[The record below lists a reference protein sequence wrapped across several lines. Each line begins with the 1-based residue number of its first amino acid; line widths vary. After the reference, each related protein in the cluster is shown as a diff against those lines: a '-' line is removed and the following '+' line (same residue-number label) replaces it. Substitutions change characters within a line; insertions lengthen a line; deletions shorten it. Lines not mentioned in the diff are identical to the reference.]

1 MKLASLSLH
10 GFKSFPERTDIVF
23 HEGITAIVG
32 PNGCGKSNISDAV
45 RWVLGEQRPTIVR
58 GSRMEE
64 VIFQG
69 TVHRRPINRG
79 SVILRVT
86 NEDGVLPVP
95 FGEVEIGRTV
105 YRDGGS
111 EYSINR
117 STCRLR
123 DVQELCRDTGLG
135 ANAYAIIESRM
146 IDAILSERA
155 GERRG
160 LFEEAAGIGKYKD
173 RSRIAGQRLARAELD
188 LERLEDVIAEV
199 ATKVRSLAR
208 QKGKAQRYHGLR
220 KRRLS
225 VEVAVV
231 SVDLV
236 EFEDRLTKVRELL
249 AREQETRRA
258 TLIELRTAE
267 TEREASR
274 VRSLEAEKSRTEAAG
289 VLDSIQK
296 DLVRWERDLAVARER
311 IVYAERRLGQIGE
324 DQDVVRR
331 RSGELARELAELRRS
346 RARTAAELAD
356 VGAEARQARQ
366 VTARTRERLRRA
378 RATLADMRGKER
390 RLLRRV
396 AGMEGTVGASRTRLD
411 ELRGRLVRLEERAS
425 QTELELTG
433 MRREGG
439 ESDDRMVRLEASAT
453 RARTKVDEGLRDF
466 EDARSAQARARA
478 AEVEAAD
485 RASALAA
492 RRTALETMERDGVGY
507 EPVVRAARE
516 AHPDLVLG
524 TLSQCIAGPAGA
536 LSAAESYLGHLAQAL
551 LVEDGEAAA
560 RLRRWFAEE
569 WSEGGGI
576 VLLPLDEAAEAGP
589 PGSLLGGLRPEGPG
603 APWVRVLLAGVD
615 RVGSPDFAGGDTAAG
630 QDRHSATA
638 ARSAGAR
645 GDSAAER
652 EAVKAGPPASVD
664 ARGVVVVGNPAGTAG
679 LLERRGKLAA
689 LEEAAVAA
697 AREASR
703 ARGAREAAQA
713 RAERAE
719 KVLGERR
726 AALTRAEDD
735 LRAARADRSTHQER
749 HTRLTR
755 DGDDLARRVRD
766 TREAIATATG
776 QERTQRKELER
787 LTARAASLRRR
798 GERAAEVL
806 EVAEGDWERARVDE
820 ARLAIQSNQHEG
832 ELSRADERLGD
843 LGGAEAQAS
852 SQLARLEKEEGQL
865 GRELS
870 EARALLARGSKAV
883 ERLFKRRDR
892 ARERLAE
899 DDATLERAREE
910 VKQADRRVDAA
921 RAAERAASDRHHDLN
936 LEEQELGGKI
946 VLIRERVEAEWA
958 RPFQKLVE
966 MAEPVEG
973 DPDELKEEL
982 AGLVQSIER
991 LGPVNM
997 LAIEEHAEQNER
1009 LTFLTGQRD
1018 DLERARNDLR
1028 AAIREIDQTAT
1039 RLFLETFEA
1048 ARGNFRNIFQRLFE
1062 GGECDLRLG
1071 DPDDPLG
1078 GPVDIHASPMG
1089 KKTRRI
1095 DLLSGGERAL
1105 TALAL
1110 LFGIYLVKPSPFCVL
1125 DEVDAPLDESNI
1137 DRFVQLLREFK
1148 EQSQFV
1154 VITHNPRT
1162 IEAADWIYGLTMEE
1176 PGVSSVVGVRLEAG
1190 ASA

>member
-45 RWVLGEQRPTIVR
+45 RWVLGEQRPTVVR

-86 NEDGVLPVP
+86 NEDGLLPVP

-117 STCRLR
+117 TTCRLR

-249 AREQETRRA
+249 AREQEARQA

-324 DQDVVRR
+324 DQDVARR
-331 RSGELARELAELRRS
+331 RSGELARELAELRKS
-346 RARTAAELAD
+346 RARTAAELAE
-356 VGAEARQARQ
+356 VGAESQQARQ

-378 RATLADMRGKER
+378 RATLAEVRGKER

-396 AGMEGTVGASRTRLD
+396 AGMEGTVGASRTRLE

-466 EDARSAQARARA
+466 EDARTAQARARA
-478 AEVEAAD
+478 AEVKAAD
-485 RASALAA
+485 RASALEA
-492 RRTALETMERDGVGY
+492 RRTALEIMERDGAGY

-551 LVEDGEAAA
+551 LVEGGEAAA

-569 WSEGGGI
+569 WTEGGGI
-576 VLLPLDEAAEAGP
+576 VLLPLDEATEAGP
-589 PGSLLGGLRPEGPG
+589 AGSLLSELRPEGPG
-603 APWVRVLLAGVD
+603 ASWARVLLAGVD
-615 RVGSPDFAGGDTAAG
+615 RDEPGDSTGGDEAPG
-630 QDRHSATA
+630 RDR
-638 ARSAGAR
+638 
-645 GDSAAER
+645 
-652 EAVKAGPPASVD
+652 PPASVD

-697 AREASR
+697 ARKALR

-713 RAERAE
+713 RVERAE
-719 KVLGERR
+719 RVLQERR
-726 AALTRAEDD
+726 AALTRADDD
-735 LRAARADRSTHQER
+735 LRAARADRSTHEER
-749 HTRLTR
+749 RTRLTR
-755 DGDDLARRVRD
+755 DSDDLARRVRD
-766 TREAIATATG
+766 IREAIATATG
-776 QERTQRKELER
+776 QERAQQEELDSM
-787 LTARAASLRRR
+787 TAGAASLRRR

-820 ARLAIQSNQHEG
+820 ARFAIQSNQHEG
-832 ELSRADERLGD
+832 ELARADERLGD
-843 LGGAEAQAS
+843 LGRSETQAS
-852 SQLARLEKEEGQL
+852 AQLARLEKEKEQL

-870 EARALLARGSKAV
+870 EARALLTRGGKAV
-883 ERLFKRRDR
+883 ERLFQRRDR
-892 ARERLAE
+892 ARERLAR
-899 DDATLERAREE
+899 DDAALGQAKEA
-910 VKQADRRVDAA
+910 VKQADRRVEAA
-921 RAAERAASDRHHDLN
+921 RSAERAASDRHHELN
-936 LEEQELGGKI
+936 LEKQELGGKI

-958 RPFQKLVE
+958 RPFEKLVE

-973 DPDELKEEL
+973 DPEELREEL
-982 AGLVQSIER
+982 AGLVQAIER

-1039 RLFLETFEA
+1039 RLFLETFET
-1048 ARGNFRNIFQRLFE
+1048 ARENFRNIYQRLFD

-1071 DPDDPLG
+1071 DPEDPLG
-1078 GPVDIHASPMG
+1078 GPVDIHAAPMG

-1148 EQSQFV
+1148 QQSQFV

>member
-1 MKLASLSLH
+1 MKLASLRLH

-45 RWVLGEQRPTIVR
+45 RWVLGEQRPTVVR

-69 TVHRRPINRG
+69 TVNRRPINRG

-117 STCRLR
+117 TTCRLR

-155 GERRG
+155 EERRG

-173 RSRIAGQRLARAELD
+173 RSRIAGRRLARAELD

-208 QKGKAQRYHGLR
+208 QKGKAQRYDDLR
-220 KRRLS
+220 RRRLS
-225 VEVAVV
+225 IEVAVV
-231 SVDLV
+231 SMDLAG
-236 EFEDRLTKVRELL
+236 FEDRLTRVRELL
-249 AREQETRRA
+249 AREEEARQT

-274 VRSLEAEKSRTEAAG
+274 VRRLEAEKSRADAAV
-289 VLDSIQK
+289 VLDSVQK

-324 DQDVVRR
+324 DRDTART
-331 RSGELARELAELRRS
+331 RSGELATELAELQRS
-346 RARTAAELAD
+346 RARIAAELAE
-356 VGAEARQARQ
+356 VGVESRQARQ
-366 VTARTRERLRRA
+366 VTARTRKRLRRA
-378 RATLADMRGKER
+378 RATLAEVRGRER

-396 AGMEGTVGASRTRLD
+396 ASMEGTVAASRTRLD
-411 ELRGRLVRLEERAS
+411 ELRRRLVRLEERAS

-439 ESDDRMVRLEASAT
+439 ESDDRMVRLEASVA
-453 RARTKVDEGLRDF
+453 RVRDGVSEGLQDFAGART
-466 EDARSAQARARA
+466 AQTRARA
-478 AEVEAAD
+478 AELEAAD
-485 RASALAA
+485 QASALEA
-492 RRTALETMERDGVGY
+492 RRTALETMEREGAGY

-516 AHPDLVLG
+516 THPNLVLG
-524 TLSQCIAGPAGA
+524 TLSQCMAGPAGA
-536 LSAAESYLGHLAQAL
+536 LAAAESYLGHLAQAL

-569 WSEGGGI
+569 WTEGGGI
-576 VLLPLDEAAEAGP
+576 VLLRLDEAGEPDP
-589 PGSLLGGLRPEGPG
+589 PGSLLGALRPEGPG
-603 APWVRVLLAGVD
+603 ASWVRVLLAGVD
-615 RVGSPDFAGGDTAAG
+615 RAEALDSSGD
-630 QDRHSATA
+630 
-638 ARSAGAR
+638 ARAPGRDHAL
-645 GDSAAER
+645 
-652 EAVKAGPPASVD
+652 ASVD
-664 ARGVVVVGNPAGTAG
+664 ARGVLVVGNPAGTAG

-689 LEEAAVAA
+689 LEEAAAAA
-697 AREASR
+697 ARKASR
-703 ARGAREAAQA
+703 AREARAAAQA
-713 RAERAE
+713 RVEQAEE
-719 KVLGERR
+719 VLEERR

-735 LRAARADRSTHQER
+735 LRAARADRSTHDER

-755 DGDDLARRVRD
+755 DSDDLARRVRD
-766 TREAIATATG
+766 TREAIAAATG
-776 QERTQRKELER
+776 RGGAEQEELKEL
-787 LTARAASLRRR
+787 TAEAASLRRR

-806 EVAEGDWERARVDE
+806 EVAEGDWERARVEE
-820 ARLAIQSNQHEG
+820 ARLAIQSNQHKG
-832 ELSRADERLGD
+832 EMARADERLGD
-843 LGGAEAQAS
+843 LGRAEAQAS
-852 SQLARLEKEEGQL
+852 SQLARLKQEEAQL

-870 EARALLARGSKAV
+870 EARALLARGGKAV
-883 ERLFKRRDR
+883 ERLFQRRDR
-892 ARERLAE
+892 AKERLAE
-899 DDATLERAREE
+899 DDLALERAKEE
-910 VKQADRRVDAA
+910 VKQVDRRVEAA

-936 LEEQELGGKI
+936 LEERELGGKI
-946 VLIRERVEAEWA
+946 VLIRERLETEWA
-958 RPFQKLVE
+958 RPFEKLVE
-966 MAEPVEG
+966 MAEPAEG
-973 DPDELKEEL
+973 EPAELKEEL

-997 LAIEEHAEQNER
+997 LAIEEHAEQHER

-1028 AAIREIDQTAT
+1028 AAIREIDRTAT

-1048 ARGNFRNIFQRLFE
+1048 ARENFRKIHQRLFE

-1071 DPDDPLG
+1071 DPDDPLS

-1089 KKTRRI
+1089 KRTRRI

-1125 DEVDAPLDESNI
+1125 DEVDAPLDENNI

-1148 EQSQFV
+1148 QQSQFV

>member
-45 RWVLGEQRPTIVR
+45 RWVLGEQRPTVVR

-86 NEDGVLPVP
+86 NEDGLLPVP

-117 STCRLR
+117 TTCRLR

-199 ATKVRSLAR
+199 ASKVRSLAR

-231 SVDLV
+231 SADLV

-249 AREQETRRA
+249 AREQEAQQA

-289 VLDSIQK
+289 ILGSIQK

-311 IVYAERRLGQIGE
+311 IVYADRRLGQIGE
-324 DQDVVRR
+324 DQEVAGR

-346 RARTAAELAD
+346 RARTAAELAE
-356 VGAEARQARQ
+356 VRAEVRQARQ

-378 RATLADMRGKER
+378 RATLAEVRGKER

-396 AGMEGTVGASRTRLD
+396 AGMEGTVGASRTRVD

-425 QTELELTG
+425 QTELALTG

-439 ESDDRMVRLEASAT
+439 ESDDRMGRLEASAAW
-453 RARTKVDEGLRDF
+453 ARTKVDEGLRDF
-466 EDARSAQARARA
+466 EEARSAQARARA

-485 RASALAA
+485 QASGLAA
-492 RRTALETMERDGVGY
+492 RRSALETMERDGVGY

-536 LSAAESYLGHLAQAL
+536 LSAAESCLGHLAQAL

-603 APWVRVLLAGVD
+603 ASWVRVLLAGVERIEPLD
-615 RVGSPDFAGGDTAAG
+615 
-630 QDRHSATA
+630 
-638 ARSAGAR
+638 SAGA
-645 GDSAAER
+645 
-652 EAVKAGPPASVD
+652 AGTPGRDRPPASVD

-697 AREASR
+697 TREASR

-713 RAERAE
+713 RVERAE

-726 AALTRAEDD
+726 AALSRAADD
-735 LRAARADRSTHQER
+735 LRAARADRSTQEER
-749 HTRLTR
+749 RTRLTR
-755 DGDDLARRVRD
+755 DSDDLARRVRD
-766 TREAIATATG
+766 TREAVAAATG
-776 QERTQRKELER
+776 RERTQREELEG
-787 LTARAASLRRR
+787 LTAEAAALRRR

-820 ARLAIQSNQHEG
+820 ARLAIQSNQQEG
-832 ELSRADERLGD
+832 ELARADERLGD
-843 LGGAEAQAS
+843 LGRAEAQAS

-865 GRELS
+865 GREVA
-870 EARALLARGSKAV
+870 EARALLARGGKAV

-892 ARERLAE
+892 ARGRLAE

-910 VKQADRRVDAA
+910 VKHADRKVDAA

-946 VLIRERVEAEWA
+946 VLIRERVETEWA
-958 RPFQKLVE
+958 RPFERLVE

-973 DPDELKEEL
+973 DADELKEEL

-1009 LTFLTGQRD
+1009 LNFLTGQRD
-1018 DLERARNDLR
+1018 DLERARHDLH

-1125 DEVDAPLDESNI
+1125 DEVDAPLDENNI

-1148 EQSQFV
+1148 QQSQFV

>member
-45 RWVLGEQRPTIVR
+45 RWVLGEQRPTVVR

-69 TVHRRPINRG
+69 TVNRRPVNRG
-79 SVILRVT
+79 SVVLRVT

-117 STCRLR
+117 TTCRLR

-155 GERRG
+155 EERRG

-173 RSRIAGQRLARAELD
+173 RSRIAGRRLARAELD

-208 QKGKAQRYHGLR
+208 QKGKAQRYEDLR

-225 VEVAVV
+225 VEVAVA
-231 SVDLV
+231 SVDLL
-236 EFEDRLTKVRELL
+236 EFEDRLTRVRELL
-249 AREQETRRA
+249 AREGEAQQT

-274 VRSLEAEKSRTEAAG
+274 VRSLEAEKSRADAAV

-324 DQDVVRR
+324 DQAAARTR
-331 RSGELARELAELRRS
+331 AGELASELAELQRS
-346 RARTAAELAD
+346 RARIAAELAE
-356 VGAEARQARQ
+356 VGVESRQARQ
-366 VTARTRERLRRA
+366 ATAGTRERLRRA
-378 RATLADMRGKER
+378 RAALAEARGAER
-390 RLLRRV
+390 KLLRRV
-396 AGMEGTVGASRTRLD
+396 AGMEGTVAASRTRLD
-411 ELRGRLVRLEERAS
+411 ELRRRLVRLEERAS

-439 ESDDRMVRLEASAT
+439 ESDDRMVRLEASVA
-453 RARTKVDEGLRDF
+453 RAREAVNEGLQDF
-466 EDARSAQARARA
+466 EEARTAQTRARA

-485 RASALAA
+485 QASALEA
-492 RRTALETMERDGVGY
+492 RRTALAAMERDGAGY
-507 EPVVRAARE
+507 EPVVRAARR

-524 TLSQCIAGPAGA
+524 TLSQCMAGPARA
-536 LSAAESYLGHLAQAL
+536 LAAAESYLGHLAQAL
-551 LVEDGEAAA
+551 LVDDGEAAS
-560 RLRRWFAEE
+560 RLRRWFAGE
-569 WSEGGGI
+569 WTEGGGI
-576 VLLPLDEAAEAGP
+576 VLLRLDEAGEPGP
-589 PGSLLGGLRPEGPG
+589 PGSLLGELRPEGPG
-603 APWVRVLLAGVD
+603 ASWVRVLLAGVD
-615 RVGSPDFAGGDTAAG
+615 RAEAVDAAGG
-630 QDRHSATA
+630 
-638 ARSAGAR
+638 AGA
-645 GDSAAER
+645 
-652 EAVKAGPPASVD
+652 PASVD
-664 ARGVVVVGNPAGTAG
+664 ARGVLVVGNPAGTAG

-689 LEEAAVAA
+689 LEEAAVPA

-703 ARGAREAAQA
+703 AREAREAAQA
-713 RAERAE
+713 RVARAE
-719 KVLGERR
+719 KVLEERR

-735 LRAARADRSTHQER
+735 LRAVRADRSTHDER

-755 DGDDLARRVRD
+755 DSDDLAQRVRD
-766 TREAIATATG
+766 TREAIAAATAR
-776 QERTQRKELER
+776 ERAQQDELQR
-787 LTARAASLRRR
+787 LTAEAAALRRG

-806 EVAEGDWERARVDE
+806 EVAEGGWERARVEE
-820 ARLAIQSNQHEG
+820 ARLAIQSNQHKG
-832 ELSRADERLGD
+832 ELARADDRLDD
-843 LGGAEAQAS
+843 LGRAETQAS
-852 SQLARLEKEEGQL
+852 SQLARLEKEEAQL

-870 EARALLARGSKAV
+870 EARALLARGGKAV
-883 ERLFKRRDR
+883 ERLFQRRDR
-892 ARERLAE
+892 AKERLGE
-899 DDATLERAREE
+899 DDAALERAKEE
-910 VKQADRRVDAA
+910 VKRVDGRVEVA
-921 RAAERAASDRHHDLN
+921 RAAERAASDRHHDLS
-936 LEEQELGGKI
+936 LEERELGGKI

-958 RPFQKLVE
+958 RPFEKLVE
-966 MAEPVEG
+966 MSEPVEG
-973 DPDELKEEL
+973 DPAELKQEL
-982 AGLVQSIER
+982 AGLVQRIER

-997 LAIEEHAEQNER
+997 LAIEEHAEQHER

-1048 ARGNFRNIFQRLFE
+1048 ARRNFRRIHQRLFE

-1071 DPDDPLG
+1071 DPDDPLS

-1089 KKTRRI
+1089 KRTRRI

-1125 DEVDAPLDESNI
+1125 DEVDAPLDENNI

-1148 EQSQFV
+1148 QQSQFV

>member
-45 RWVLGEQRPTIVR
+45 RWVLGEQRPTVVR

-69 TVHRRPINRG
+69 TVNRRPINRG

-86 NEDGVLPVP
+86 NEDGLLPVP
-95 FGEVEIGRTV
+95 YGEVEIGRTV
-105 YRDGGS
+105 FRDGGS

-117 STCRLR
+117 ATCRLR

-155 GERRG
+155 EERRG

-231 SVDLV
+231 SAELV
-236 EFEDRLTKVRELL
+236 EFENRLAKVRELL
-249 AREQETRRA
+249 ARELEAQQT

-267 TEREASR
+267 IEREASR

-289 VLDSIQK
+289 VLDSIQQ

-324 DQDVVRR
+324 DQEVARR
-331 RSGELARELAELRRS
+331 RSGELARELTELKGS
-346 RARTAAELAD
+346 RARIAAERAE
-356 VGAEARQARQ
+356 VSAQAREAREA
-366 VTARTRERLRRA
+366 TAGTRKRLRNA
-378 RATLADMRGKER
+378 RATLADVRGKER
-390 RLLRRV
+390 KLLRQV
-396 AGMEGTVGASRTRLD
+396 AAKEGTVAASRTRLD
-411 ELRGRLVRLEERAS
+411 ELRGRLARIEERAS

-433 MRREGG
+433 MREEGG
-439 ESDDRMVRLEASAT
+439 ASDDRMTRLEASVT
-453 RARTKVDEGLRDF
+453 RAREEMDEGLGDF
-466 EDARSAQARARA
+466 ETARSAQARARSV
-478 AEVEAAD
+478 EVETAD
-485 RASALAA
+485 EASALAA
-492 RRTALETMERDGVGY
+492 RRTALETMERDGAGY
-507 EPVVRAARE
+507 EPVVRAARK
-516 AHPDLVLG
+516 AYPDLVLG

-536 LSAAESYLGHLAQAL
+536 LAAAESYLGHLAQAL
-551 LVEDGEAAA
+551 LVEDGAAAA

-569 WSEGGGI
+569 WTEGGGI
-576 VLLPLDEAAEAGP
+576 VLLPLDDAAEAGP
-589 PGSLLGGLRPEGPG
+589 PGSLLGELRPEGPG

-615 RVGSPDFAGGDTAAG
+615 RAKAPDATAGEAAPG
-630 QDRHSATA
+630 QDR
-638 ARSAGAR
+638 
-645 GDSAAER
+645 
-652 EAVKAGPPASVD
+652 PPTSVD

-703 ARGAREAAQA
+703 ARRAREAAQA

-719 KVLGERR
+719 KVLEERR
-726 AALTRAEDD
+726 ATLARAEDE
-735 LRAARADRSTHQER
+735 LRAARAERNTHKER
-749 HTRLTR
+749 HTRLARDNDELAQRVRNTR
-755 DGDDLARRVRD
+755 DAV
-766 TREAIATATG
+766 TAATG
-776 QERTQRKELER
+776 RERAEREELES
-787 LTARAASLRRR
+787 LTAQAAALRRR

-806 EVAEGDWERARVDE
+806 EVAEGDWERARVEE
-820 ARLAIQSNQHEG
+820 ARLAIQSNQHES
-832 ELSRADERLGD
+832 ELARADERLGD
-843 LGGAEAQAS
+843 LGRAETQAS
-852 SQLARLEKEEGQL
+852 SRLARLEKEEAQL
-865 GRELS
+865 GRELA
-870 EARALLARGSKAV
+870 EARALLARGGKAV
-883 ERLFKRRDR
+883 ERLFRRRDR

-899 DDATLERAREE
+899 DDTALEQAKEA
-910 VKQADRRVDAA
+910 VKQAGRRVETA
-921 RAAERAASDRHHDLN
+921 RAAERTASDRHHGLN

-958 RPFQKLVE
+958 RPFEKLVE

-982 AGLVQSIER
+982 AGLVQGIER

-1039 RLFLETFEA
+1039 RLFLDTFEA
-1048 ARGNFRNIFQRLFE
+1048 ARENFRHIYQRLFE

-1071 DPDDPLG
+1071 DPEDPLT

-1148 EQSQFV
+1148 QQSQFV

-1176 PGVSSVVGVRLEAG
+1176 PGVSSVIGVRLEG
-1190 ASA
+1190 AASP

>member
-1 MKLASLSLH
+1 MKLASLRLH

-45 RWVLGEQRPTIVR
+45 RWVLGEQRPTVVR

-69 TVHRRPINRG
+69 TVNRRPINRG
-79 SVILRVT
+79 SVVLRVT

-117 STCRLR
+117 ATCRLR

-155 GERRG
+155 EERRG

-173 RSRIAGQRLARAELD
+173 RSRIAGRRLARAELD

-208 QKGKAQRYHGLR
+208 QKGKAQRYDDLR

-231 SVDLV
+231 SMDLV
-236 EFEDRLTKVRELL
+236 EVEDRLTRVRELL
-249 AREQETRRA
+249 AREEEARQT

-274 VRSLEAEKSRTEAAG
+274 VRRLEAEKSRADAAV

-311 IVYAERRLGQIGE
+311 IVYADRRLGQIGE
-324 DQDVVRR
+324 DRDTVRTR
-331 RSGELARELAELRRS
+331 AGELASELAELQRS
-346 RARTAAELAD
+346 RARIAAELAE
-356 VGAEARQARQ
+356 VGVESRQARQ
-366 VTARTRERLRRA
+366 VAARTRERLRRA
-378 RATLADMRGKER
+378 RATLAEVRGKER
-390 RLLRRV
+390 SLLRRV
-396 AGMEGTVGASRTRLD
+396 ASMEGTVAASRTRLA
-411 ELRGRLVRLEERAS
+411 ELRRRLVRLEERAS

-439 ESDDRMVRLEASAT
+439 ESDDRVVRLEASA
-453 RARTKVDEGLRDF
+453 ARVREGVNEGLRDF
-466 EDARSAQARARA
+466 AEARAAQARARA
-478 AEVEAAD
+478 GEVEAVD
-485 RASALAA
+485 EASALEA
-492 RRTALETMERDGVGY
+492 RRTALETMEREGAGY

-516 AHPDLVLG
+516 AHPNLVLG
-524 TLSQCIAGPAGA
+524 TLSQCMAGPAGA
-536 LSAAESYLGHLAQAL
+536 LAAAESYLGHLAQAL
-551 LVEDGEAAA
+551 LVEDGAAAA

-569 WSEGGGI
+569 WTEGGGI
-576 VLLPLDEAAEAGP
+576 VLLRLDEVGEPGQ
-589 PGSLLGGLRPEGPG
+589 PGSLLGELRPEGPG

-615 RVGSPDFAGGDTAAG
+615 SAEALDSPGVT
-630 QDRHSATA
+630 
-638 ARSAGAR
+638 GAP
-645 GDSAAER
+645 GHDH
-652 EAVKAGPPASVD
+652 AVASVD
-664 ARGVVVVGNPAGTAG
+664 ARGVLVVGNPAGTAG

-689 LEEAAVAA
+689 LEEAAAAA

-703 ARGAREAAQA
+703 ARETRAAAQA
-713 RAERAE
+713 RVERAE
-719 KVLGERR
+719 KVLEERR

-735 LRAARADRSTHQER
+735 LRAARADRSTHGER

-755 DGDDLARRVRD
+755 DSDDLARRVRN
-766 TREAIATATG
+766 TREAIAAATG
-776 QERTQRKELER
+776 RQGAEQEELQE
-787 LTARAASLRRR
+787 LTAEAASLRRR

-806 EVAEGDWERARVDE
+806 EVAEGDWERARVEE
-820 ARLAIQSNQHEG
+820 ARLAIQSNQHKG
-832 ELSRADERLGD
+832 ELARADERLGD
-843 LGGAEAQAS
+843 LGRAEAQAS
-852 SQLARLEKEEGQL
+852 AQLARLEKEEAQL

-870 EARALLARGSKAV
+870 EARALLARGGKAV
-883 ERLFKRRDR
+883 ERLFRRRDR
-892 ARERLAE
+892 AKERLTE
-899 DDATLERAREE
+899 DDVALERAKEE
-910 VKQADRRVDAA
+910 VKQVDRRVEAA

-936 LEEQELGGKI
+936 LEERELGGRI
-946 VLIRERVEAEWA
+946 VLIRERVETEWA
-958 RPFQKLVE
+958 RPFEKLVE
-966 MAEPVEG
+966 MAEPAEG
-973 DPDELKEEL
+973 DPAELKEEL

-1009 LTFLTGQRD
+1009 LTFLAGQRD

-1039 RLFLETFEA
+1039 RIFLETFEA
-1048 ARGNFRNIFQRLFE
+1048 ARENFRKIHQRLFE

-1071 DPDDPLG
+1071 DPEDPLS

-1089 KKTRRI
+1089 KRTRRI

-1148 EQSQFV
+1148 QQSQFV

-1176 PGVSSVVGVRLEAG
+1176 PGVSSMVGVRLEAG

>member
-45 RWVLGEQRPTIVR
+45 RWVLGEQRPTVVR
-58 GSRMEE
+58 GSRMDE

-86 NEDGVLPVP
+86 NEDGLLPVP

-117 STCRLR
+117 TTCRLR

-155 GERRG
+155 EERRG

-208 QKGKAQRYHGLR
+208 QKGKAQRYDHLR

-236 EFEDRLTKVRELL
+236 EFEDRLARVRELV
-249 AREQETRRA
+249 AREQEAQQA
-258 TLIELRTAE
+258 TLIALRTAE

-324 DQDVVRR
+324 DQDVART
-331 RSGELARELAELRRS
+331 RSGELARELAELQRS
-346 RARTAAELAD
+346 RARIAAELA
-356 VGAEARQARQ
+356 EAGGESRQARQ

-378 RATLADMRGKER
+378 RATLAEVRGKER

-396 AGMEGTVGASRTRLD
+396 ASMEGTVAAGRTRLD
-411 ELRGRLVRLEERAS
+411 ELRGRLDRLGERAS

-439 ESDDRMVRLEASAT
+439 ESDDRMVRLEAAVA
-453 RARTKVDEGLRDF
+453 RARGEVDEGLQDF
-466 EDARSAQARARA
+466 EEARTAQKQARA

-485 RASALAA
+485 RASVLAA
-492 RRTALETMERDGVGY
+492 RRTALATMERDGTGY

-524 TLSQCIAGPAGA
+524 TLSQCIAGPSRA
-536 LSAAESYLGHLAQAL
+536 LAFAESYLGHLAQAL
-551 LVEDGEAAA
+551 LVQDGEAAA
-560 RLRRWFAEE
+560 RLRRWFAAE
-569 WSEGGGI
+569 WTEGGGI
-576 VLLPLDEAAEAGP
+576 VLLPLDEAADPGP
-589 PGSLLGGLRPEGPG
+589 AGSLLGELRPEGPG
-603 APWVRVLLAGVD
+603 ASWVRVLLAGVD
-615 RVGSPDFAGGDTAAG
+615 RAEALDFAAG
-630 QDRHSATA
+630 RGETPGPDRA
-638 ARSAGAR
+638 
-645 GDSAAER
+645 
-652 EAVKAGPPASVD
+652 PASVD
-664 ARGVVVVGNPAGTAG
+664 ARGVLVVGNPAGTAG

-689 LEEAAVAA
+689 LEEAAGAA
-697 AREASR
+697 ARKASR
-703 ARGAREAAQA
+703 AREAREAAQA
-713 RAERAE
+713 RVERAERA
-719 KVLGERR
+719 LAERR
-726 AALTRAEDD
+726 TALTRAEGD
-735 LRAARADRSTHQER
+735 LRAARADRSTHEER

-755 DGDDLARRVRD
+755 DSDDLAQRVRD
-766 TREAIATATG
+766 TREAVAAATG
-776 QERTQRKELER
+776 RERVEQEELNE
-787 LTARAASLRRR
+787 LTAQAASLRRR

-820 ARLAIQSNQHEG
+820 ARLAIQSNQHAG
-832 ELSRADERLGD
+832 ELARADERQGD
-843 LGGAEAQAS
+843 LGRAETQAS
-852 SQLARLEKEEGQL
+852 SQLARLEKEEAQL

-870 EARALLARGSKAV
+870 EARALLARGGKAV
-883 ERLFKRRDR
+883 ERLFRRRDR

-899 DDATLERAREE
+899 DDAALEQAREE
-910 VKQADRRVDAA
+910 VKQVDRRVETA

-958 RPFQKLVE
+958 RPFEKLVE

-1018 DLERARNDLR
+1018 DLAQARNDLR

-1048 ARGNFRNIFQRLFE
+1048 ARENFRKIHQRLFE

-1071 DPDDPLG
+1071 DPDDPLS

-1125 DEVDAPLDESNI
+1125 DEVDAPLDENNI

-1148 EQSQFV
+1148 QQSQFV

>member
-45 RWVLGEQRPTIVR
+45 RWVLGEQRPTVVR

-69 TVHRRPINRG
+69 TVNRRPINRG

-86 NEDGVLPVP
+86 NEDGLLPVP

-117 STCRLR
+117 TTCRLR

-155 GERRG
+155 EERRG

-173 RSRIAGQRLARAELD
+173 RIRIAGRRLARAELD

-208 QKGKAQRYHGLR
+208 QKGKAQRYDDLR

-231 SVDLV
+231 SVDLADL
-236 EFEDRLTKVRELL
+236 EDRLTKVRELL
-249 AREQETRRA
+249 ALERETQQA
-258 TLIELRTAE
+258 TLIELRTAK

-274 VRSLEAEKSRTEAAG
+274 VRSLEAERSRADAAL
-289 VLDSIQK
+289 VLDSVQK
-296 DLVRWERDLAVARER
+296 DLVRWERDLAVSRER

-324 DQDVVRR
+324 DQDTARGR
-331 RSGELARELAELRRS
+331 TGELVSELTELRRS
-346 RARTAAELAD
+346 RALIAAELAE
-356 VGAEARQARQ
+356 VGVESRRARQ
-366 VTARTRERLRRA
+366 VTTSTRERLRRA
-378 RATLADMRGKER
+378 RATLAEVRGKER

-396 AGMEGTVGASRTRLD
+396 ASMEGSVAASRTRLD
-411 ELRGRLVRLEERAS
+411 ELRRRLARLEERAS

-433 MRREGG
+433 MRRQGG
-439 ESDDRMVRLEASAT
+439 KSDDRMVRLESAAA
-453 RARTKVDEGLRDF
+453 RARERVDEGLRDF
-466 EDARSAQARARA
+466 EEARTVQTRARA
-478 AEVEAAD
+478 AEVEAANQ
-485 RASALAA
+485 ASALEA
-492 RRTALETMERDGVGY
+492 RRAAIETMERDGAGY

-516 AHPDLVLG
+516 AHPHLVLG
-524 TLSQCIAGPAGA
+524 TLSQCMAGPAGA
-536 LSAAESYLGHLAQAL
+536 LVAAESYLGHLAQAL

-569 WSEGGGI
+569 WTEGGGI
-576 VLLPLDEAAEAGP
+576 VLLRLDEAADPGP
-589 PGSLLGGLRPEGPG
+589 PGSLLGELRPEGPG
-603 APWVRVLLAGVD
+603 ASWVRVLLAGVD
-615 RVGSPDFAGGDTAAG
+615 RAEALDSTGGAGAPG
-630 QDRHSATA
+630 QDWHSATRA
-638 ARSAGAR
+638 
-645 GDSAAER
+645 R

-689 LEEAAVAA
+689 LEEAVIPA

-703 ARGAREAAQA
+703 AREAREAAEA
-713 RAERAE
+713 RVERTE
-719 KVLGERR
+719 KVLDERR

-735 LRAARADRSTHQER
+735 LRAARADRSTRDER

-755 DGDDLARRVRD
+755 DSDDLAQRVRE
-766 TREAIATATG
+766 TREAVAAATG
-776 QERTQRKELER
+776 RERADQEELKG
-787 LTARAASLRRR
+787 LTAEAASLRRR

-806 EVAEGDWERARVDE
+806 EVAEGDWERARVEE
-820 ARLAIQSNQHEG
+820 ARLAIQSNQLQG
-832 ELSRADERLGD
+832 ALARADERLGD
-843 LGGAEAQAS
+843 LGRAETQAS
-852 SQLARLEKEEGQL
+852 SQLARLEKEEAQL

-870 EARALLARGSKAV
+870 ESRALLARGGKTV
-883 ERLFKRRDR
+883 EQLFRRRDR

-899 DDATLERAREE
+899 DDAALERARQE
-910 VKQADRRVDAA
+910 VKKVDRRVEAA
-921 RAAERAASDRHHDLN
+921 RATERASSDRHHDLN
-936 LEEQELGGKI
+936 LEERELGGKI
-946 VLIRERVEAEWA
+946 VLIRERVETEWT
-958 RPFQKLVE
+958 RPFEKLVE

-973 DPDELKEEL
+973 DPAELKEEL
-982 AGLVQSIER
+982 AGLVQLIER

-1039 RLFLETFEA
+1039 SLFLETFEA
-1048 ARGNFRNIFQRLFE
+1048 ARENFRKIHQRLFG

-1071 DPDDPLG
+1071 DPEDPLG
-1078 GPVDIHASPMG
+1078 GPVDIRASPMG

-1110 LFGIYLVKPSPFCVL
+1110 LFGIYLVRPSPFCVL

-1148 EQSQFV
+1148 RQSQFV

>member
-1 MKLASLSLH
+1 MKLASLRLH

-45 RWVLGEQRPTIVR
+45 RWVLGEQRPTVVR

-69 TVHRRPINRG
+69 TVNRRPVNRG
-79 SVILRVT
+79 SVVLRVT
-86 NEDGVLPVP
+86 NEDGLLPVP

-117 STCRLR
+117 TTCRLR

-155 GERRG
+155 EERRG

-173 RSRIAGQRLARAELD
+173 RSRIAGRRLARAELD

-208 QKGKAQRYHGLR
+208 QKGKAQRYEDLR

-231 SVDLV
+231 SVDLL
-236 EFEDRLTKVRELL
+236 EFEDRLTRVRELL
-249 AREQETRRA
+249 AREDEAQQT

-274 VRSLEAEKSRTEAAG
+274 VRSLEAEKSRADAAV

-324 DQDVVRR
+324 DQAAARTR
-331 RSGELARELAELRRS
+331 AGELASELAELQRS
-346 RARTAAELAD
+346 RARIAAELAE
-356 VGAEARQARQ
+356 VGVESRQARQ
-366 VTARTRERLRRA
+366 ATAGTRERLRRA
-378 RATLADMRGKER
+378 RAALAEARGAER

-396 AGMEGTVGASRTRLD
+396 AGMEGTVAASRTRLD
-411 ELRGRLVRLEERAS
+411 ELRRRLVRLEERAS

-439 ESDDRMVRLEASAT
+439 ESDDRMVRLEASVA
-453 RARTKVDEGLRDF
+453 RAREGVNEGLQDF
-466 EDARSAQARARA
+466 EEARTAQTRARA

-485 RASALAA
+485 QASALEA
-492 RRTALETMERDGVGY
+492 RRTALAAMERDGAGY
-507 EPVVRAARE
+507 EPVVRAARK

-524 TLSQCIAGPAGA
+524 TLSQCMAGPARA
-536 LSAAESYLGHLAQAL
+536 LAAAESYLGHLAQAL
-551 LVEDGEAAA
+551 LVEDGEAAS
-560 RLRRWFAEE
+560 RLRRWFAGE
-569 WSEGGGI
+569 WTEGGGI
-576 VLLPLDEAAEAGP
+576 VLLRLDGAGEPGP
-589 PGSLLGGLRPEGPG
+589 PGSLLGELRPEGPG
-603 APWVRVLLAGVD
+603 ASWVRVLLAGVD
-615 RVGSPDFAGGDTAAG
+615 RAEAVDSAGGAGTAG
-630 QDRHSATA
+630 QDSHSATRA
-638 ARSAGAR
+638 
-645 GDSAAER
+645 R
-652 EAVKAGPPASVD
+652 EAVKAAPPASVD
-664 ARGVVVVGNPAGTAG
+664 ARGVLVVGNPAGTAG

-689 LEEAAVAA
+689 LEEAAVPA

-703 ARGAREAAQA
+703 AREAREAAQVRVA
-713 RAERAE
+713 RAE
-719 KVLGERR
+719 KVLEERR

-735 LRAARADRSTHQER
+735 LRAVRADRSTHDER

-755 DGDDLARRVRD
+755 DSDDLAQRVRD
-766 TREAIATATG
+766 TREAIAAATARERAQ
-776 QERTQRKELER
+776 QEELNE
-787 LTARAASLRRR
+787 LTAEAAALRRG

-806 EVAEGDWERARVDE
+806 EVAEGGWERARVEE
-820 ARLAIQSNQHEG
+820 ARLAIQSNQHKG
-832 ELSRADERLGD
+832 ELARADDRLDD
-843 LGGAEAQAS
+843 LGRAETQAS
-852 SQLARLEKEEGQL
+852 SQLARLEKEEAQL

-870 EARALLARGSKAV
+870 EARALLARGGKAV
-883 ERLFKRRDR
+883 ERLFQRRDR
-892 ARERLAE
+892 AKERLGE
-899 DDATLERAREE
+899 DDAALERAKEE
-910 VKQADRRVDAA
+910 VKRVDRRVEVA
-921 RAAERAASDRHHDLN
+921 RAAERAASDRHHDLS
-936 LEEQELGGKI
+936 LEERELGGKI
-946 VLIRERVEAEWA
+946 VLIRERVETEWA
-958 RPFQKLVE
+958 RPFEKLVE
-966 MAEPVEG
+966 MSEPVEG
-973 DPDELKEEL
+973 DPAELKEEL
-982 AGLVQSIER
+982 AGLVQRIER

-997 LAIEEHAEQNER
+997 LAIEEHAEQHER
-1009 LTFLTGQRD
+1009 LTFLTEQRD

-1048 ARGNFRNIFQRLFE
+1048 ARENFRKIHQRLFE

-1071 DPDDPLG
+1071 DPDDPLS

-1089 KKTRRI
+1089 KRTRRI

-1125 DEVDAPLDESNI
+1125 DEVDAPLDENNI

-1148 EQSQFV
+1148 QQSQFV

>member
-45 RWVLGEQRPTIVR
+45 RWVLGEQRPTVVR

-69 TVHRRPINRG
+69 TVHRRPVGRG
-79 SVILRVT
+79 SVTLRVT
-86 NEDGVLPVP
+86 NEDGLLPVP
-95 FGEVEIGRTV
+95 YGEVEIGRTV
-105 YRDGGS
+105 FRDGGS

-117 STCRLR
+117 TTCRLR

-208 QKGKAQRYHGLR
+208 QKGKAQRYHKLR

-231 SVDLV
+231 SKELV
-236 EFEDRLTKVRELL
+236 EFEKRLSRVRESL
-249 AREQETRRA
+249 ARELEAQQA

-267 TEREASR
+267 TDREAAR
-274 VRSLEAEKSRTEAAG
+274 VGRLEAEKSRTQAAG

-324 DQDVVRR
+324 DQDLARR
-331 RSGELARELAELRRS
+331 RSGELARELAEVEQS
-346 RARTAAELAD
+346 RARIAAELAE
-356 VGAEARQARQ
+356 VGAEARAAREA
-366 VTARTRERLRRA
+366 TARTRKRLRSA
-378 RATLADMRGKER
+378 RATLAEVRAKER
-390 RLLRRV
+390 KMLRRV
-396 AGMEGTVGASRTRLD
+396 ASMEGTVAASRSRLG
-411 ELRGRLVRLEERAS
+411 ELRGRLARLEERAS
-425 QTELELTG
+425 QTELQLTG

-439 ESDDRMVRLEASAT
+439 ASDDRMTRLEAGVVE
-453 RARTKVDEGLRDF
+453 ARRKVDEELRNF
-466 EDARSAQARARA
+466 ETARSAQGQARAR
-478 AEVEAAD
+478 EVEAAD
-485 RASALAA
+485 RASALEA
-492 RRTALETMERDGVGY
+492 RRTALETMERDGAGY
-507 EPVVRAARE
+507 EPVVRAARQ
-516 AHPDLVLG
+516 AFPDLVLG
-524 TLSQCIAGPAGA
+524 TLSQCISGPAGA
-536 LSAAESYLGHLAQAL
+536 LAAAESYLGHLAQAL
-551 LVEDGEAAA
+551 LVEAAEDA
-560 RLRRWFAEE
+560 ASLRRWFAEE
-569 WSEGGGI
+569 WTEGGGI
-576 VLLPLDEAAEAGP
+576 VLLPMDEAVDAGA
-589 PGSLLGGLRPEGPG
+589 PGSLLEELGPEGPG
-603 APWVRVLLAGVD
+603 AAWVRVLLAGVD
-615 RVGSPDFAGGDTAAG
+615 RAESPGSAAG
-630 QDRHSATA
+630 E
-638 ARSAGAR
+638 GASGHGR
-645 GDSAAER
+645 
-652 EAVKAGPPASVD
+652 PPASVD

-689 LEEAAVAA
+689 LEEAAVSA

-703 ARGAREAAQA
+703 ARRAREAAQA
-713 RAERAE
+713 RTERAE
-719 KVLGERR
+719 KVLQERR
-726 AALTRAEDD
+726 TALARARDD
-735 LRAARADRSTHQER
+735 LRAARAERSTHQER
-749 HTRLTR
+749 HTRLER
-755 DGDDLARRVRD
+755 DSGELERRVGK
-766 TREAIATATG
+766 TREAVAAAVAR
-776 QERTQRKELER
+776 ERAAREELER
-787 LTARAASLRRR
+787 LTTEAADLRGR

-806 EVAEGDWERARVDE
+806 EVAEGDWERTRVED
-820 ARLAIQSNQHEG
+820 ARLAIQANQHQG
-832 ELSRADERLGD
+832 ELARADERLGD
-843 LGGAEAQAS
+843 LRRSERQAS
-852 SQLARLEKEEGQL
+852 AQLERLRKEEEQL
-865 GRELS
+865 GRERAD
-870 EARALLARGSKAV
+870 ARGLLARGGTAV
-883 ERLFKRRDR
+883 DRLFRRRDR
-892 ARERLAE
+892 AKERLAE
-899 DDATLERAREE
+899 DDEALESARKA
-910 VKQADRRVDAA
+910 VKRADRSVDAA

-936 LEEQELGGKI
+936 LEERELGGKI
-946 VLIRERVEAEWA
+946 VLMRERVEAEWA
-958 RPFQKLVE
+958 RPFEKLVE

-973 DPDELKEEL
+973 EPDELKEEL
-982 AGLVQSIER
+982 GGLVTAIER

-1048 ARGNFRNIFQRLFE
+1048 ARENFRGIYQRLFE

-1148 EQSQFV
+1148 QQSQFV

-1176 PGVSSVVGVRLEAG
+1176 PGVSSVVGVRLEA
-1190 ASA
+1190 ATSS

>member
-1 MKLASLSLH
+1 MKLSSLSLH

-45 RWVLGEQRPTIVR
+45 RWVLGEQRPTVVR

-79 SVILRVT
+79 SVVLRVT

-117 STCRLR
+117 TTCRLR

-155 GERRG
+155 EERRG

-173 RSRIAGQRLARAELD
+173 RSRIAGRRLARAEVD

-208 QKGKAQRYHGLR
+208 QKGKAQRYHELR

-231 SVDLV
+231 SVELV
-236 EFEDRLTKVRELL
+236 EFEDRLTNVRESL
-249 AREQETRRA
+249 AREREAQRA
-258 TLIELRTAE
+258 TLVELRTAE

-289 VLDSIQK
+289 VLDSIQN

-311 IVYAERRLGQIGE
+311 IVYAERRIGQIGE
-324 DQDVVRR
+324 DQDVTRG
-331 RSGELARELAELRRS
+331 RSGELARELAELERS
-346 RARTAAELAD
+346 RARIAAEMAE
-356 VGAEARQARQ
+356 VGLDARRARQ
-366 VTARTRERLRRA
+366 VSARTRERLGRA
-378 RATLADMRGKER
+378 RATLAEARGRER
-390 RLLRRV
+390 TLLRRV
-396 AGMEGTVGASRTRLD
+396 ASMEGTVAASRTRRD
-411 ELRGRLVRLEERAS
+411 DLRGRLARLEERAS

-433 MRREGG
+433 IRREGG
-439 ESDDRMVRLEASAT
+439 ESDDRMARLEASAT
-453 RARTKVDEGLRDF
+453 RARDEVDEGLRDF
-466 EDARSAQARARA
+466 EEARAGQTRARA

-485 RASALAA
+485 HASSLAA
-492 RRTALETMERDGVGY
+492 RRAALEAMERDGAGY

-516 AHPDLVLG
+516 AYPDLVVG
-524 TLSQCIAGPAGA
+524 TLSQCIAGPVGA
-536 LSAAESYLGHLAQAL
+536 LAAAESYLGHLAQAL

-569 WSEGGGI
+569 WAEGGGI
-576 VLLPLDEAAEAGP
+576 VLLPLDEVVEP
-589 PGSLLGGLRPEGPG
+589 DSPGSLLGELEPEGPG
-603 APWVRVLLAGVD
+603 ARWVRVLLAGVD
-615 RVGSPDFAGGDTAAG
+615 RARAGVSADGGGAPAR
-630 QDRHSATA
+630 DR
-638 ARSAGAR
+638 
-645 GDSAAER
+645 
-652 EAVKAGPPASVD
+652 PPASVD
-664 ARGVVVVGNPAGTAG
+664 ARGVLVVGNPAGTAG

-697 AREASR
+697 SRKASR
-703 ARGAREAAQA
+703 ARRAREAAQA
-713 RAERAE
+713 RVERAE
-719 KVLGERR
+719 RVLEERR

-735 LRAARADRSTHQER
+735 LRAARADKTTREER
-749 HTRLTR
+749 HTRLAR
-755 DGDDLARRVRD
+755 DSDDLAQRARA
-766 TREAIATATG
+766 TQEAVAAATA
-776 QERTQRKELER
+776 QELAQQRELQG
-787 LTARAASLRRR
+787 LTAEAASLRRR

-820 ARLAIQSNQHEG
+820 ARLAIQSNQREG
-832 ELSRADERLGD
+832 ELARADERLGD
-843 LGGAEAQAS
+843 LGRAETQAS
-852 SQLARLEKEEGQL
+852 SQLARLEKEEEEL

-883 ERLFKRRDR
+883 ERLFRRRDR
-892 ARERLAE
+892 ARRRLAE
-899 DDATLERAREE
+899 DDAALERAKEE
-910 VKQADRRVDAA
+910 VKRVDRRVEAA
-921 RAAERAASDRHHDLN
+921 RAAERTASDRHHQLN
-936 LEEQELGGKI
+936 LEEQEVGGRI
-946 VLIRERVEAEWA
+946 VLIQERVEAEWA
-958 RPFQKLVE
+958 RPFEKLVD

-973 DPDELKEEL
+973 DPEEL
-982 AGLVQSIER
+982 REELGGLVRAIER

-1009 LTFLTGQRD
+1009 LNFLTGQRD

-1048 ARGNFRNIFQRLFE
+1048 ARENFRNIHQRLFE

-1071 DPDDPLG
+1071 DPEDPLG

-1125 DEVDAPLDESNI
+1125 DEVDAPLDENNI

-1148 EQSQFV
+1148 RQSQFV

-1176 PGVSSVVGVRLEAG
+1176 PGVSSVVGVRLDAG
-1190 ASA
+1190 VPL

>member
-1 MKLASLSLH
+1 MKLASLRLH
-10 GFKSFPERTDIVF
+10 GFKSFPERTDIEF

-32 PNGCGKSNISDAV
+32 PNGCGKSNISDAI
-45 RWVLGEQRPTIVR
+45 RWVLGEQRPTVVR

-69 TVHRRPINRG
+69 TVGRRPISRG
-79 SVILRVT
+79 SVVLTVT
-86 NEDGVLPVP
+86 NEDGLLPVP

-105 YRDGGS
+105 FRDGGS

-117 STCRLR
+117 ATCRLR

-155 GERRG
+155 EERRG

-199 ATKVRSLAR
+199 TTKVRSLAR
-208 QKGKAQRYHGLR
+208 QKGKAQRYHALR
-220 KRRLS
+220 RRRLS

-231 SVDLV
+231 SAELRG
-236 EFEDRLTKVRELL
+236 FEDRLAQVRDLL
-249 AREQETRRA
+249 ARERETRQA
-258 TLIELRTAE
+258 TLVELRTAE
-267 TEREASR
+267 TGRETAR
-274 VRSLEAEKSRTEAAG
+274 VRSLEAEKSRTEAAR
-289 VLDSIQK
+289 VLDSIEK

-311 IVYAERRLGQIGE
+311 ITYAERRLGQIAE
-324 DQDVVRR
+324 DQGVAEA
-331 RSGELARELAELRRS
+331 RSRELARELAELQRS
-346 RARTAAELAD
+346 RARIAADLAE
-356 VGAEARQARQ
+356 VGGKAREAREA
-366 VTARTRERLRRA
+366 TARTRDRLRRA
-378 RATLADMRGKER
+378 RATLADVRGRER
-390 RLLRRV
+390 NLLRRV
-396 AGMEGTVGASRTRLD
+396 ASMEGTVAASRTRLD
-411 ELRGRLVRLEERAS
+411 ELRGRLTRLEGRAS

-433 MRREGG
+433 VRREGG
-439 ESDDRMVRLEASAT
+439 ASDDLLIRLEASAAA
-453 RARTKVDEGLRDF
+453 AREEVDEGLEHF
-466 EDARSAQARARA
+466 EKARSLRAEARA
-478 AEVEAAD
+478 AEVEAVD

-492 RRTALETMERDGVGY
+492 RRTALETMEREGAGY

-516 AHPDLVLG
+516 AHPELVVG
-524 TLSQCIAGPAGA
+524 TLSECIAGPAEA
-536 LSAAESYLGHLAQAL
+536 LVAAESYLGHLAQAL

-560 RLRRWFAEE
+560 RLRGWFAGE
-569 WSEGGGI
+569 WTEGGGI
-576 VLLPLDEAAEAGP
+576 VLLPLSDAARAGP
-589 PGSLLGGLRPEGPG
+589 PGSLLDELRPEGPG

-615 RVGSPDFAGGDTAAG
+615 RAGAADPAREDGSPG
-630 QDRHSATA
+630 QDA
-638 ARSAGAR
+638 A
-645 GDSAAER
+645 
-652 EAVKAGPPASVD
+652 PPASVD
-664 ARGVVVVGNPAGTAG
+664 AHGVVVVGNPAGTAG

-689 LEEAAVAA
+689 LEEAAAAA
-697 AREASR
+697 ARKASR
-703 ARGAREAAQA
+703 ARAERGEAQE

-719 KVLGERR
+719 RALQERR
-726 AALTRAEDD
+726 AALTRAEDE
-735 LRAARADRSTHQER
+735 LRAARADRSTQEER
-749 HTRLTR
+749 HSRLEQDR
-755 DGDDLARRVRD
+755 DEVAVRVRE
-766 TREAIATATG
+766 TREAVSAAT
-776 QERTQRKELER
+776 ERQ
-787 LTARAASLRRR
+787 RAAEEKLEALTGEAAALRRR
-798 GERAAEVL
+798 GEHAAEVL
-806 EVAEGDWERARVDE
+806 EVAEAEWEQTRVED
-820 ARLAIQSNQHEG
+820 ARLAIESNQHEG
-832 ELSRADERLGD
+832 ELARADERLAD
-843 LGGAEAQAS
+843 LGRAETQAS
-852 SQLARLEKEEGQL
+852 AQLARLEKEEEQL
-865 GRELS
+865 GRELA
-870 EARALLARGSKAV
+870 EANALLARGGRAV
-883 ERLFKRRDR
+883 ERLFQRRDS
-892 ARERLAE
+892 ARERLGE
-899 DDATLERAREE
+899 DDVALERAKEAVR
-910 VKQADRRVDAA
+910 QADRSVDAA

-936 LEEQELGGKI
+936 LEDQELGGKI
-946 VLIRERVEAEWA
+946 VRIRERVEAEWA
-958 RPFQKLVE
+958 RPFEKLVE

-973 DPDELKEEL
+973 DPAELKEEL
-982 AGLVQSIER
+982 GGLVEANER

-1018 DLERARNDLR
+1018 DLEQARNDLR
-1028 AAIREIDQTAT
+1028 AAIREIDHTAT

-1048 ARGNFRNIFQRLFE
+1048 ARGHFRNIFQRLFE
-1062 GGECDLRLG
+1062 GGECDLRLS
-1071 DPDDPLG
+1071 DPEDPLG
-1078 GPVDIHASPMG
+1078 GPVDIHAAPMG

-1148 EQSQFV
+1148 QQSQFV

>member
-10 GFKSFPERTDIVF
+10 GFKSFAERTDIVF

-45 RWVLGEQRPTIVR
+45 RWVLGEQRPTVVR
-58 GSRMEE
+58 GSRMQE

-69 TVHRRPINRG
+69 TIHRRPVSRG

-86 NEDGVLPVP
+86 NEDGLLPVP

-105 YRDGGS
+105 FRDGGS

-117 STCRLR
+117 TTCRLR

-155 GERRG
+155 EERRG

-199 ATKVRSLAR
+199 TTKVRSLAR
-208 QKGKAQRYHGLR
+208 QKGKAQRYHALR

-231 SVDLV
+231 SAELV
-236 EFEDRLTKVRELL
+236 RFEDRLARVRELL
-249 AREQETRRA
+249 AHEQETQQA
-258 TLIELRTAE
+258 TLIELETAK
-267 TEREASR
+267 TERETSR
-274 VRSLEAEKSRTEAAG
+274 VRSLEAEKSRAEAAG
-289 VLDSIQK
+289 VLNSIQK

-311 IVYAERRLGQIGE
+311 IVYAERRLEQIGE
-324 DQDVVRR
+324 DREGARR
-331 RSGELARELAELRRS
+331 RSSEVAREHAELGRS
-346 RARTAAELAD
+346 RARIAADLEEVVEEAREAREATARARRRLRSARQTLAD
-356 VGAEARQARQ
+356 VRREE
-366 VTARTRERLRRA
+366 RT
-378 RATLADMRGKER
+378 
-390 RLLRRV
+390 LLRRV
-396 AGMEGTVGASRTRLD
+396 ASLEGTVAAS
-411 ELRGRLVRLEERAS
+411 RGRLKEHRARLTRLQQRAARA
-425 QTELELTG
+425 EDELTG
-433 MRREGG
+433 VRREGG
-439 ESDDRMVRLEASAT
+439 ASDDRMAGLEAAVT
-453 RARTKVDEGLRDF
+453 RAREQVDEGLGDF
-466 EDARSAQARARA
+466 KRARSERARARA

-485 RASALAA
+485 AASTLATRRA
-492 RRTALETMERDGVGY
+492 ALETMEREGAGY
-507 EPVVRAARE
+507 KPVVRAARA

-524 TLSQCIAGPAGA
+524 TLSQCIAGRPAA
-536 LSAAESYLGHLAQAL
+536 LAAAESYLGHLAQAL
-551 LVEDGEAAA
+551 LVEDGDTAA

-569 WSEGGGI
+569 WAEGGGI
-576 VLLPLDEAAEAGP
+576 VLLPLDAAARPGP
-589 PGSLLGGLRPEGPG
+589 PGSLLRELSPEGPG
-603 APWVRVLLAGVD
+603 AEWVRVLLAGVD
-615 RVGSPDFAGGDTAAG
+615 RAEGDRSP
-630 QDRHSATA
+630 S
-638 ARSAGAR
+638 ARSRKSPAGVPAEAPAGAAHAPPGR
-645 GDSAAER
+645 DRA
-652 EAVKAGPPASVD
+652 PASVD

-689 LEEAAVAA
+689 LEEAGVPA

-703 ARGAREAAQA
+703 ARRAREAAQKAAARAERVLDERRAAQA
-713 RAERAE
+713 RAEGA
-719 KVLGERR
+719 
-726 AALTRAEDD
+726 
-735 LRAARADRSTHQER
+735 LRAARAERSTQQER

-755 DGDDLARRVRD
+755 NRDELARRVRD
-766 TREAIATATG
+766 TRNAIAAAT
-776 QERTQRKELER
+776 EREAAQKADLKN
-787 LTARAASLRRR
+787 LTAAAAALRRR
-798 GERAAEVL
+798 GERSAEVL
-806 EVAEGDWERARVDE
+806 EVAETDWERTRVED
-820 ARLAIQSNQHEG
+820 ARLAIESNQHEG
-832 ELSRADERLGD
+832 ELARADERLGD
-843 LGGAEAQAS
+843 LARTERQAAS
-852 SQLARLEKEEGQL
+852 HLARLEKEEKQL
-865 GRELS
+865 DRELT
-870 EARALLARGSKAV
+870 EARGLLARGGEAV
-883 ERLFKRRDR
+883 ERLFERREK
-892 ARERLAE
+892 AQERLAE
-899 DDATLERAREE
+899 DDAAFEE
-910 VKQADRRVDAA
+910 AKKAVSEADRRVNAA
-921 RAAERAASDRHHDLN
+921 RSAERAASDRHHRLDL
-936 LEEQELGGKI
+936 EKQELGAKI
-946 VLIRERVEAEWA
+946 VLVRERVEAEWA
-958 RPFQKLVE
+958 RSFEKLVE
-966 MAEPVEG
+966 MAEPLEG
-973 DPDELKEEL
+973 DPAELKQEL
-982 AGLVQSIER
+982 GGLVKAIES

-997 LAIEEHAEQNER
+997 LAIEEHAEQKER

-1018 DLERARNDLR
+1018 DLERARKDLR

-1048 ARGNFRNIFQRLFE
+1048 ARGNFRNIHQRLFE

-1071 DPDDPLG
+1071 DPEDPLG

-1137 DRFVQLLREFK
+1137 SRFVQLLQEFRQ
-1148 EQSQFV
+1148 QSQFV

-1176 PGVSSVVGVRLEAG
+1176 PGVSSVVGVRLEEA
-1190 ASA
+1190 ASP

>member
-1 MKLASLSLH
+1 MKLASLRLH

-45 RWVLGEQRPTIVR
+45 RWVLGEQRPTVVR

-69 TVHRRPINRG
+69 TVNRRPINRG
-79 SVILRVT
+79 SVVLRVT

-117 STCRLR
+117 TTCRLR

-155 GERRG
+155 EERRG

-173 RSRIAGQRLARAELD
+173 RSRIAGRRLARAELD

-208 QKGKAQRYHGLR
+208 QKGKAQRYDDLR
-220 KRRLS
+220 KRHLS

-231 SVDLV
+231 SADLV

-249 AREQETRRA
+249 AREEEAQQT

-274 VRSLEAEKSRTEAAG
+274 VRRLEAEKSRADAAV

-324 DQDVVRR
+324 DQATASTRA
-331 RSGELARELAELRRS
+331 GELASELAELQRS
-346 RARTAAELAD
+346 RARIAAELA
-356 VGAEARQARQ
+356 EAGKESRQARQ
-366 VTARTRERLRRA
+366 APAGTRDRLRRA
-378 RATLADMRGKER
+378 RAALAEARGTER

-396 AGMEGTVGASRTRLD
+396 AGMEGTVAASRTRLD
-411 ELRGRLVRLEERAS
+411 ELRRRLVRLEERAS

-439 ESDDRMVRLEASAT
+439 ESDDRMVRLEASVA
-453 RARTKVDEGLRDF
+453 RAREGVNEGLQDF
-466 EDARSAQARARA
+466 EEARTAQTRARA

-485 RASALAA
+485 QASALEA
-492 RRTALETMERDGVGY
+492 RRTALAAMERDGAGY
-507 EPVVRAARE
+507 EPVVRAARK

-524 TLSQCIAGPAGA
+524 TLSQCMAGPAGA
-536 LSAAESYLGHLAQAL
+536 LAAAESYLGHLAQAL
-551 LVEDGEAAA
+551 LVEDGEAAS
-560 RLRRWFAEE
+560 RLRRWFAGE
-569 WSEGGGI
+569 WTEGGGI
-576 VLLPLDEAAEAGP
+576 VLLRLDETGEPGP
-589 PGSLLGGLRPEGPG
+589 PGTLLRELRPEGPG
-603 APWVRVLLAGVD
+603 ASWVRVLLAGVD
-615 RVGSPDFAGGDTAAG
+615 RAEAVDSAGGAGAAG
-630 QDRHSATA
+630 RDRNPATRAGEA
-638 ARSAGAR
+638 A
-645 GDSAAER
+645 
-652 EAVKAGPPASVD
+652 KAGPPVSVD
-664 ARGVVVVGNPAGTAG
+664 ARGVLVVGNPAGTAG

-689 LEEAAVAA
+689 LEEAAGPA

-703 ARGAREAAQA
+703 AREARAAAQA
-713 RAERAE
+713 RVARAE
-719 KVLGERR
+719 KVLEERR

-735 LRAARADRSTHQER
+735 LRAVRADRNTHDER
-749 HTRLTR
+749 HTRLAR
-755 DGDDLARRVRD
+755 DSDDLAQRVRD
-766 TREAIATATG
+766 TREAIAAATG
-776 QERTQRKELER
+776 QERAKQNELQR
-787 LTARAASLRRR
+787 LTAEAAALRRS

-806 EVAEGDWERARVDE
+806 EVAEGDWERARVEE
-820 ARLAIQSNQHEG
+820 ARLAIQSNQHKG
-832 ELSRADERLGD
+832 ELARADDRLDD
-843 LGGAEAQAS
+843 LGRAESQAS
-852 SQLARLEKEEGQL
+852 SQLARLEKEEAQL

-870 EARALLARGSKAV
+870 EARALLARGGKAV
-883 ERLFKRRDR
+883 ERLFQRRDR
-892 ARERLAE
+892 AKETLAE
-899 DDATLERAREE
+899 DDAALERAKEE
-910 VKQADRRVDAA
+910 VKRADRRVDVA
-921 RAAERAASDRHHDLN
+921 RAAERGASDRHHDLS
-936 LEEQELGGKI
+936 LEERELGGKI

-958 RPFQKLVE
+958 RPFEKLVE
-966 MAEPVEG
+966 MSEPVEG
-973 DPDELKEEL
+973 DPAELKEQL
-982 AGLVQSIER
+982 AELVQRIER

-997 LAIEEHAEQNER
+997 LAIEEHAEQHER

-1048 ARGNFRNIFQRLFE
+1048 ARENFRKIHQRLFE

-1071 DPDDPLG
+1071 DPDDPLS

-1089 KKTRRI
+1089 KRTRRI

-1125 DEVDAPLDESNI
+1125 DEVDAPLDENNI

-1148 EQSQFV
+1148 QQSQFV

-1190 ASA
+1190 TSA

>member
-1 MKLASLSLH
+1 MKLASLRLH

-69 TVHRRPINRG
+69 TVNRRPINRG

-86 NEDGVLPVP
+86 NEDGLLPVP

-117 STCRLR
+117 TVCRLR

-155 GERRG
+155 EERRG

-173 RSRIAGQRLARAELD
+173 RSRIAGRRLARAELD

-208 QKGKAQRYHGLR
+208 QKGKAQRYEDLR

-225 VEVAVV
+225 LEVAVV
-231 SVDLV
+231 SGDLV
-236 EFEDRLTKVRELL
+236 EFEDRLTKIRELL
-249 AREQETRRA
+249 AHEQETQQA

-274 VRSLEAEKSRTEAAG
+274 VRSLEAERSRVEAAG
-289 VLDSIQK
+289 VLDGIQK

-324 DQDVVRR
+324 DQDTARR
-331 RSGELARELAELRRS
+331 RSGELASELAELRRS
-346 RARTAAELAD
+346 RARIAAELAE
-356 VGAEARQARQ
+356 VGVESRRARQ
-366 VTARTRERLRRA
+366 VTARIRERLRRA
-378 RATLADMRGKER
+378 RATLADVRGKER

-396 AGMEGTVGASRTRLD
+396 AGMEGTVAASRTRRD
-411 ELRGRLVRLEERAS
+411 ELRGRLARLEERAS

-439 ESDDRMVRLEASAT
+439 ETDDRMIRLEASV
-453 RARTKVDEGLRDF
+453 ARVRETVDEGLRDF
-466 EDARSAQARARA
+466 EEARTAQTRARA

-485 RASALAA
+485 RASALDA
-492 RRTALETMERDGVGY
+492 RRTALETMERDGAGY

-516 AHPDLVLG
+516 AHADLVLG
-524 TLSQCIAGPAGA
+524 TLSQCLAGPAGA
-536 LSAAESYLGHLAQAL
+536 LAAAESYLGHLAQAL

-576 VLLPLDEAAEAGP
+576 VLLPLDEAAEPGP
-589 PGSLLGGLRPEGPG
+589 PGSLLGELRPEGPG
-603 APWVRVLLAGVD
+603 ASWVRLLLAGVD
-615 RVGSPDFAGGDTAAG
+615 LAAGMDSAGGTGAPG
-630 QDRHSATA
+630 QGRHSA
-638 ARSAGAR
+638 ARAR
-645 GDSAAER
+645 GPE
-652 EAVKAGPPASVD
+652 KAGPPASVD
-664 ARGVVVVGNPAGTAG
+664 ARGVLVVGNPAGTAG

-697 AREASR
+697 SRKASR

-713 RAERAE
+713 RVERAE
-719 KVLGERR
+719 EVLEDRR
-726 AALTRAEDD
+726 AALTRAEDA
-735 LRAARADRSTHQER
+735 LRAARADRSTHEAR

-755 DGDDLARRVRD
+755 DSDDLAQRVRS
-766 TREAIATATG
+766 TREAAAAATG
-776 QERTQRKELER
+776 QARAQQEELR
-787 LTARAASLRRR
+787 ASTAQAASLRRR

-832 ELSRADERLGD
+832 ELARADERLGD
-843 LGGAEAQAS
+843 LGRAGTQAS
-852 SQLARLEKEEGQL
+852 SQLARLEKEEEQL

-870 EARALLARGSKAV
+870 EARSLLTRGGKAV

-899 DDATLERAREE
+899 DDAALEQAKEE
-910 VKQADRRVDAA
+910 VKKVDRRVDAA
-921 RAAERAASDRHHDLN
+921 RAAERAASDRHHGLN
-936 LEEQELGGKI
+936 LEERELGGRI

-958 RPFQKLVE
+958 RPFEKLVE

-973 DPDELKEEL
+973 DPGELKEEL

-997 LAIEEHAEQNER
+997 LAIEEHAEQHER
-1009 LTFLTGQRD
+1009 LAFLTGQRD

-1028 AAIREIDQTAT
+1028 AAIREIDRTAT

-1071 DPDDPLG
+1071 DPEDPLS

-1089 KKTRRI
+1089 KRTRRI

-1125 DEVDAPLDESNI
+1125 DEVDAPLDENNI
-1137 DRFVQLLREFK
+1137 DRFVQLLREFRQ
-1148 EQSQFV
+1148 ESQFV

-1176 PGVSSVVGVRLEAG
+1176 PGVSSVVGVRLEAA
-1190 ASA
+1190 ASP

>member
-1 MKLASLSLH
+1 MKLASLRLH

-45 RWVLGEQRPTIVR
+45 RWVLGEQRPTVVR

-69 TVHRRPINRG
+69 TVNRRPINRG

-117 STCRLR
+117 TTCRLR

-155 GERRG
+155 EERRG

-173 RSRIAGQRLARAELD
+173 RSRIAGRRLARAELD

-208 QKGKAQRYHGLR
+208 QKGKAQRYDDLR
-220 KRRLS
+220 RRRLS
-225 VEVAVV
+225 IEVAVV
-231 SVDLV
+231 SMDLAG
-236 EFEDRLTKVRELL
+236 FEDRLTRVRELL
-249 AREQETRRA
+249 AREEEARQT

-274 VRSLEAEKSRTEAAG
+274 VRRLEAEKSRADAAV
-289 VLDSIQK
+289 VLDSVQK

-324 DQDVVRR
+324 DRDTART
-331 RSGELARELAELRRS
+331 RSGELATELAELQRS
-346 RARTAAELAD
+346 RARIAAELAE
-356 VGAEARQARQ
+356 VGVESRQARQ
-366 VTARTRERLRRA
+366 VTARTRKRLRRA
-378 RATLADMRGKER
+378 RATLAEVRGRER

-396 AGMEGTVGASRTRLD
+396 ASMEGTVAASRTRLD
-411 ELRGRLVRLEERAS
+411 ELRRRLVRLEERAS

-439 ESDDRMVRLEASAT
+439 ESDDRMVRLEASVA
-453 RARTKVDEGLRDF
+453 RVRDGVSEGLQDFAGART
-466 EDARSAQARARA
+466 AQTRARA
-478 AEVEAAD
+478 AELEAAD
-485 RASALAA
+485 QASALEA
-492 RRTALETMERDGVGY
+492 RRTALETMEREGAGY

-516 AHPDLVLG
+516 THPNLVLG
-524 TLSQCIAGPAGA
+524 TLSQCMAGPAGA
-536 LSAAESYLGHLAQAL
+536 LAAAESYLGHLAQAL

-569 WSEGGGI
+569 WTEGGGI
-576 VLLPLDEAAEAGP
+576 VLLRLDEAGEPDP
-589 PGSLLGGLRPEGPG
+589 PGSLLGALRPEGPG
-603 APWVRVLLAGVD
+603 ASWVRVLLAGVD
-615 RVGSPDFAGGDTAAG
+615 RAEALDSSGD
-630 QDRHSATA
+630 
-638 ARSAGAR
+638 ARAPGRDHAL
-645 GDSAAER
+645 
-652 EAVKAGPPASVD
+652 ASVD
-664 ARGVVVVGNPAGTAG
+664 ARGVLVVGNPAGTAG

-689 LEEAAVAA
+689 LEEAAAAA
-697 AREASR
+697 ARKASR
-703 ARGAREAAQA
+703 AREARAAAQA
-713 RAERAE
+713 RVEQAEE
-719 KVLGERR
+719 VLEERR

-735 LRAARADRSTHQER
+735 LRAARADRSTHDER

-755 DGDDLARRVRD
+755 DSDDLARRVRD
-766 TREAIATATG
+766 TREAIAAATG
-776 QERTQRKELER
+776 RGGAEQEELKEL
-787 LTARAASLRRR
+787 TAEAASLRRR

-806 EVAEGDWERARVDE
+806 EVAEGDWERARVEE
-820 ARLAIQSNQHEG
+820 ARLAIQSNQHKG
-832 ELSRADERLGD
+832 ELARADDRLDD
-843 LGGAEAQAS
+843 LGRAEAQAS
-852 SQLARLEKEEGQL
+852 SQLARLKQEEAQL

-870 EARALLARGSKAV
+870 EARALLARGGKAV
-883 ERLFKRRDR
+883 ERLFQRRDR
-892 ARERLAE
+892 AKERLAE
-899 DDATLERAREE
+899 DDLALERAKEE
-910 VKQADRRVDAA
+910 VKQVDRRVEAA

-936 LEEQELGGKI
+936 LEERELGGRI
-946 VLIRERVEAEWA
+946 VLIRERLETEWA
-958 RPFQKLVE
+958 RPFEKLVE
-966 MAEPVEG
+966 MAEPAEG
-973 DPDELKEEL
+973 EPAELKEEL

-997 LAIEEHAEQNER
+997 LAIEEHAEQHER

-1028 AAIREIDQTAT
+1028 AAIREIDRTAT

-1048 ARGNFRNIFQRLFE
+1048 ARENFRKIHQRLFE

-1071 DPDDPLG
+1071 DPDDPLS

-1089 KKTRRI
+1089 KRTRRI

-1125 DEVDAPLDESNI
+1125 DEVDAPLDENNI

-1148 EQSQFV
+1148 QQSQFV

>member
-45 RWVLGEQRPTIVR
+45 RWVLGEQRPTVVR

-69 TVHRRPINRG
+69 TVNRRPVNRG
-79 SVILRVT
+79 SVVLRVT

-117 STCRLR
+117 TTCRLR

-155 GERRG
+155 EERRG

-173 RSRIAGQRLARAELD
+173 RSRIAGRRLARAELD

-208 QKGKAQRYHGLR
+208 QKGKAQRYEDLR

-225 VEVAVV
+225 VEVAVA
-231 SVDLV
+231 SVDLL
-236 EFEDRLTKVRELL
+236 EFEDRLTRVRELL
-249 AREQETRRA
+249 AREGEAQQT

-274 VRSLEAEKSRTEAAG
+274 VRSLEAEKSRADAAV

-324 DQDVVRR
+324 DQAAARTR
-331 RSGELARELAELRRS
+331 AGELASELAELQRS
-346 RARTAAELAD
+346 RARIAAELAE
-356 VGAEARQARQ
+356 VGVESRQARQ
-366 VTARTRERLRRA
+366 ATAGTRERLRRA
-378 RATLADMRGKER
+378 RAALAEARGAER
-390 RLLRRV
+390 KLLRRV
-396 AGMEGTVGASRTRLD
+396 AGMEGTVAASRTRLD
-411 ELRGRLVRLEERAS
+411 ELRRRLVRLEERAS

-439 ESDDRMVRLEASAT
+439 ESDDRMVRLEASVA
-453 RARTKVDEGLRDF
+453 RAREAVNEGLQDF
-466 EDARSAQARARA
+466 EEARTAQTRARA

-485 RASALAA
+485 QASALEA
-492 RRTALETMERDGVGY
+492 RRTALAAMERDGAGY
-507 EPVVRAARE
+507 EPVVRAARR

-524 TLSQCIAGPAGA
+524 TLSQCMAGPARA
-536 LSAAESYLGHLAQAL
+536 LAAAESYLGHLAQAL
-551 LVEDGEAAA
+551 LVDDGEAAS
-560 RLRRWFAEE
+560 RLRRWFAGE
-569 WSEGGGI
+569 WTEGGGI
-576 VLLPLDEAAEAGP
+576 VLLRLDEAGEPGP
-589 PGSLLGGLRPEGPG
+589 PGSLLGELRPEGPG
-603 APWVRVLLAGVD
+603 ASWVRVLLAGVD
-615 RVGSPDFAGGDTAAG
+615 RAEAVDSAGG
-630 QDRHSATA
+630 
-638 ARSAGAR
+638 AGA
-645 GDSAAER
+645 
-652 EAVKAGPPASVD
+652 PASVD
-664 ARGVVVVGNPAGTAG
+664 ARGVLVVGNPAGTAG

-689 LEEAAVAA
+689 LEEAAVPA

-703 ARGAREAAQA
+703 AREAREAAQA
-713 RAERAE
+713 RVARAE
-719 KVLGERR
+719 KVLEERR

-735 LRAARADRSTHQER
+735 LRAVRADRSTHDER

-755 DGDDLARRVRD
+755 DSDDLAQRVRD
-766 TREAIATATG
+766 TREAIAAATAR
-776 QERTQRKELER
+776 ERAQQDELQR
-787 LTARAASLRRR
+787 LTAEAAALRRG

-806 EVAEGDWERARVDE
+806 EVAEGDWERARVEE
-820 ARLAIQSNQHEG
+820 ARLAIQSNQHKG
-832 ELSRADERLGD
+832 ELARADDRLDD
-843 LGGAEAQAS
+843 LGRAETQAS
-852 SQLARLEKEEGQL
+852 SQLARLEKEEAQL

-870 EARALLARGSKAV
+870 EARALLARGGKAV
-883 ERLFKRRDR
+883 ERLFQRRDR
-892 ARERLAE
+892 AKERLGE
-899 DDATLERAREE
+899 DDAALERAKEE
-910 VKQADRRVDAA
+910 VKRVDRRVEAA
-921 RAAERAASDRHHDLN
+921 RAAERAASDRHHDLS
-936 LEEQELGGKI
+936 LEERELGGKI

-958 RPFQKLVE
+958 RPFEKLVE
-966 MAEPVEG
+966 MSEPVEG
-973 DPDELKEEL
+973 DPAELKQEL
-982 AGLVQSIER
+982 AGLVQRIER

-997 LAIEEHAEQNER
+997 LAIEEHAEQHER

-1048 ARGNFRNIFQRLFE
+1048 ARRNFRKIHQRLFE

-1071 DPDDPLG
+1071 DPDDPLS

-1089 KKTRRI
+1089 KRTRRI

-1125 DEVDAPLDESNI
+1125 DEVDAPLDENNI

-1148 EQSQFV
+1148 QQSQFV

>member
-45 RWVLGEQRPTIVR
+45 RWVLGEQRPTVVR

-69 TVHRRPINRG
+69 TVHRRPISRG

-86 NEDGVLPVP
+86 NEDGLLPVP
-95 FGEVEIGRTV
+95 YGEVEIGRTV
-105 YRDGGS
+105 FRDGGS

-117 STCRLR
+117 TTCRLR

-155 GERRG
+155 EERRG

-208 QKGKAQRYHGLR
+208 QKGKAQRYHKLR

-231 SVDLV
+231 STELV
-236 EFEDRLTKVRELL
+236 EFRKRLSTVRGLL
-249 AREQETRRA
+249 ARELETQQA

-274 VRSLEAEKSRTEAAG
+274 VRSLEAGKSRTEAAG
-289 VLDSIQK
+289 VLDGIQN

-311 IVYAERRLGQIGE
+311 NVYAERRLGQIGE
-324 DQDVVRR
+324 DQGVARR
-331 RSGELARELAELRRS
+331 RSGELASELAELERS
-346 RARTAAELAD
+346 RARIAAELAE
-356 VGAEARQARQ
+356 VRAEAGEARKA
-366 VTARTRERLRRA
+366 TARTRERLRRA
-378 RATLADMRGKER
+378 RSKRAEARGKER
-390 RLLRRV
+390 KVLRR
-396 AGMEGTVGASRTRLD
+396 AASMEGTVAASRTRLA
-411 ELRGRLVRLEERAS
+411 ELRGRLARLEARAS
-425 QTELELTG
+425 RTELDLTG

-439 ESDDRMVRLEASAT
+439 ATDDRMARLEAT
-453 RARTKVDEGLRDF
+453 VVRARRKVAEELRNF
-466 EDARSAQARARA
+466 ETARSAQGRARA

-485 RASALAA
+485 QASALAA
-492 RRTALETMERDGVGY
+492 RRTALETMERDGAGY

-516 AHPDLVLG
+516 SCPDLVLG
-524 TLSQCIAGPAGA
+524 TLSQCISGPAEA
-536 LSAAESYLGHLAQAL
+536 LAAAESCLGHLAQAL

-560 RLRRWFAEE
+560 RLHGWFAEE
-569 WSEGGGI
+569 WTEGGGI

-589 PGSLLGGLRPEGPG
+589 PGSLLGELRPEGRG
-603 APWVRVLLAGVD
+603 AAWVQVLLAGVNLAESA
-615 RVGSPDFAGGDTAAG
+615 GSAAG
-630 QDRHSATA
+630 DGAPRQDRPT
-638 ARSAGAR
+638 
-645 GDSAAER
+645 
-652 EAVKAGPPASVD
+652 ASVD

-697 AREASR
+697 AGQASR

-713 RAERAE
+713 RAGRAE
-719 KVLGERR
+719 KVLRERR
-726 AALTRAEDD
+726 AALACAEDD
-735 LRAARADRSTHQER
+735 LRTAQAERSTHEER
-749 HTRLTR
+749 HTRLER
-755 DGDDLARRVRD
+755 DSEELARRVRD
-766 TREAIATATG
+766 TREAVAGAVERERAALEELESLTAEATA
-776 QERTQRKELER
+776 
-787 LTARAASLRRR
+787 RRGR

-806 EVAEGDWERARVDE
+806 EVAEGDWERARVED
-820 ARLAIQSNQHEG
+820 ARLAIQANRHQG
-832 ELSRADERLGD
+832 ELARADERLGD
-843 LGGAEAQAS
+843 LGRAEAQAS
-852 SQLARLEKEEGQL
+852 AQLARLRKEEEQL
-865 GRELS
+865 GRER
-870 EARALLARGSKAV
+870 ADVRALLARGGRAV
-883 ERLFKRRDR
+883 ERLFQRRDG
-892 ARERLAE
+892 ALERLAE
-899 DDATLERAREE
+899 DEEALESAREA
-910 VKQADRRVDAA
+910 VKQADRRVAAA
-921 RAAERAASDRHHDLN
+921 RAAERSASDRHHRLN
-936 LEEQELGGKI
+936 LEEQELGGNI
-946 VLIRERVEAEWA
+946 VRIRERVEAEWA
-958 RPFQKLVE
+958 RPLEKLVE
-966 MAEPVEG
+966 MAAPVEG
-973 DPDELKEEL
+973 DPDEMKAEL
-982 AGLVQSIER
+982 AGLAQSIER

-1009 LTFLTGQRD
+1009 LSFLTGQRD

-1039 RLFLETFEA
+1039 RLFLESFEA
-1048 ARGNFRNIFQRLFE
+1048 ARENFRGIYQRLFE

-1071 DPDDPLG
+1071 DPEAPLG

-1137 DRFVQLLREFK
+1137 GRFVQLLREFK
-1148 EQSQFV
+1148 QQSQFV

-1176 PGVSSVVGVRLEAG
+1176 PGVSSVVGVRLEA
-1190 ASA
+1190 AALP

>member
-1 MKLASLSLH
+1 MKLASLRLH

-45 RWVLGEQRPTIVR
+45 RWVLGEQRPTVVR

-69 TVHRRPINRG
+69 TVNRRPINRG
-79 SVILRVT
+79 SVVLRVT

-117 STCRLR
+117 TTCRLR

-155 GERRG
+155 EERRG

-173 RSRIAGQRLARAELD
+173 RSRIAGRRLARAELD

-208 QKGKAQRYHGLR
+208 QKGKAQRYDNLR
-220 KRRLS
+220 RRRLS

-231 SVDLV
+231 SMDLV
-236 EFEDRLTKVRELL
+236 ELEDRLTRVRELL
-249 AREQETRRA
+249 ACEEEARQT

-274 VRSLEAEKSRTEAAG
+274 VRRLEAEKSRADAAV

-324 DQDVVRR
+324 DRDTARTR
-331 RSGELARELAELRRS
+331 AGELASELAELQRS
-346 RARTAAELAD
+346 RARIAAELAE
-356 VGAEARQARQ
+356 VGVESRQARQ

-378 RATLADMRGKER
+378 RATLAEVRGRER

-396 AGMEGTVGASRTRLD
+396 ASMEGTVAASRTRLD
-411 ELRGRLVRLEERAS
+411 ELRRRLVRLEERAS

-439 ESDDRMVRLEASAT
+439 ESDDRVVRLEVSVARVREGVNEGLQDFAE
-453 RARTKVDEGLRDF
+453 ART
-466 EDARSAQARARA
+466 AQTRARA
-478 AEVEAAD
+478 AELEAAD
-485 RASALAA
+485 QASALEA
-492 RRTALETMERDGVGY
+492 RRTALETMEREGAGY

-516 AHPDLVLG
+516 AHPNLVLG
-524 TLSQCIAGPAGA
+524 TLSQCMAGPAGGLA
-536 LSAAESYLGHLAQAL
+536 AAESYLGHLAQAL

-569 WSEGGGI
+569 WTEGGGI
-576 VLLPLDEAAEAGP
+576 VLLRLDEAGEP
-589 PGSLLGGLRPEGPG
+589 DRPGSLLGELRPEGPG
-603 APWVRVLLAGVD
+603 ASWVRVLLAGVD
-615 RVGSPDFAGGDTAAG
+615 RAEALDSSGGARAPG
-630 QDRHSATA
+630 QDH
-638 ARSAGAR
+638 
-645 GDSAAER
+645 
-652 EAVKAGPPASVD
+652 AVASVD
-664 ARGVVVVGNPAGTAG
+664 ARGVLVVGNPAGTAG

-689 LEEAAVAA
+689 LEEAAGAA

-703 ARGAREAAQA
+703 AREARAAAQA
-713 RAERAE
+713 RVEQAE
-719 KVLGERR
+719 KVLEERR

-735 LRAARADRSTHQER
+735 LRAARADRSTHDER

-755 DGDDLARRVRD
+755 DSDDLARRVRD
-766 TREAIATATG
+766 TREAIAAATG
-776 QERTQRKELER
+776 RRGAEQEELQE
-787 LTARAASLRRR
+787 LTAEAAALRRG

-806 EVAEGDWERARVDE
+806 EVAEGDWERARVEE
-820 ARLAIQSNQHEG
+820 ARLAIQSNQHKG
-832 ELSRADERLGD
+832 ELARADDRLDD
-843 LGGAEAQAS
+843 LGRAEAQAS
-852 SQLARLEKEEGQL
+852 SQLARLEKEEAQL

-870 EARALLARGSKAV
+870 EARALLARGGKAV
-883 ERLFKRRDR
+883 ERLFQRRDR
-892 ARERLAE
+892 AKERLGE
-899 DDATLERAREE
+899 DDAALERAKDE
-910 VKQADRRVDAA
+910 VKRVDRRVEAA
-921 RAAERAASDRHHDLN
+921 RAAERAASDRHHDLS
-936 LEEQELGGKI
+936 LEERELGGKI

-958 RPFQKLVE
+958 RPFEKLVE
-966 MAEPVEG
+966 LAEPAEG
-973 DPDELKEEL
+973 DPAGLKEEL

-1048 ARGNFRNIFQRLFE
+1048 ARENFRQIHQRLFE

-1071 DPDDPLG
+1071 DPEDPLS

-1089 KKTRRI
+1089 KRTRRI

-1125 DEVDAPLDESNI
+1125 DEVDAPLDENNI
-1137 DRFVQLLREFK
+1137 DRFVQLLREFRQ
-1148 EQSQFV
+1148 QSQFV

>member
-1 MKLASLSLH
+1 MKLASLRLH

-45 RWVLGEQRPTIVR
+45 RWVLGEQRPTVVR

-69 TVHRRPINRG
+69 TVNRRPINRG
-79 SVILRVT
+79 SVVLRVT

-117 STCRLR
+117 TTCRLR

-155 GERRG
+155 EERRG

-173 RSRIAGQRLARAELD
+173 RSRIAGRRLARAELD

-208 QKGKAQRYHGLR
+208 QKGKAQRYDDLR

-231 SVDLV
+231 SVDLAG
-236 EFEDRLTKVRELL
+236 FEDRLTRVRGLL
-249 AREQETRRA
+249 ASEQETRRT

-274 VRSLEAEKSRTEAAG
+274 VRSLEAEKSRADAAV

-324 DQDVVRR
+324 DRDTALGRT
-331 RSGELARELAELRRS
+331 GELASELAELQRS
-346 RARTAAELAD
+346 RARISAELAD
-356 VGAEARQARQ
+356 VGVESRQARQ

-378 RATLADMRGKER
+378 RATLAEVRGKER

-396 AGMEGTVGASRTRLD
+396 ASMEGTVAASRTRLD
-411 ELRGRLVRLEERAS
+411 ELRRRRTRLEERAA

-433 MRREGG
+433 IRREGG
-439 ESDDRMVRLEASAT
+439 ESDDRMIRLEASVAQ
-453 RARTKVDEGLRDF
+453 AREKADERLRDF
-466 EDARSAQARARA
+466 EVARTAQTRARA

-485 RASALAA
+485 HASALEA
-492 RRTALETMERDGVGY
+492 RRAALETMERDGVGY

-524 TLSQCIAGPAGA
+524 TLSQCMTGPAGA
-536 LSAAESYLGHLAQAL
+536 LAVAESYLGHLAQAL

-560 RLRRWFAEE
+560 RLRRWFAGE
-569 WSEGGGI
+569 WTEGGGI
-576 VLLPLDEAAEAGP
+576 VLLRLDEAGEPGP
-589 PGSLLGGLRPEGPG
+589 PGSLLGELRPEGPG
-603 APWVRVLLAGVD
+603 ASWVRVLLAGVD
-615 RVGSPDFAGGDTAAG
+615 HAGALDAAGGPEATG
-630 QDRHSATA
+630 QDRHSA
-638 ARSAGAR
+638 R
-645 GDSAAER
+645 GR

-664 ARGVVVVGNPAGTAG
+664 ARGVLVVGNPAGTAG

-689 LEEAAVAA
+689 LEEAAGTA
-697 AREASR
+697 ARKASR

-713 RAERAE
+713 RAARAE
-719 KVLGERR
+719 KALAERR

-735 LRAARADRSTHQER
+735 LRAARADRSTHEER

-755 DGDDLARRVRD
+755 DSDDLAQRVRD
-766 TREAIATATG
+766 TREAVAAATARERAK
-776 QERTQRKELER
+776 QEELNE
-787 LTARAASLRRR
+787 LTAEAASLRRR

-806 EVAEGDWERARVDE
+806 EVAEGDWERARVEE
-820 ARLAIQSNQHEG
+820 ARLAIQSNQHKG
-832 ELSRADERLGD
+832 ELARADERLGD
-843 LGGAEAQAS
+843 LGRAKTQAS
-852 SQLARLEKEEGQL
+852 AQLARLEKEEAQL
-865 GRELS
+865 GRERS
-870 EARALLARGSKAV
+870 EARALLARGGKAV
-883 ERLFKRRDR
+883 ERLFQRRDR
-892 ARERLAE
+892 AKERLAE
-899 DDATLERAREE
+899 DDAALERAKEE
-910 VKQADRRVDAA
+910 VKQVDRRVDAA

-936 LEEQELGGKI
+936 LEERELGGKI

-958 RPFQKLVE
+958 RPFEKLVE

-973 DPDELKEEL
+973 DPADLKEEL
-982 AGLVQSIER
+982 AGLVRRIER

-1048 ARGNFRNIFQRLFE
+1048 ARENFRRIHQRLFE

-1071 DPDDPLG
+1071 DPEDPLN

-1089 KKTRRI
+1089 KRTRRI

-1148 EQSQFV
+1148 QQSQFV

-1176 PGVSSVVGVRLEAG
+1176 PGVSSVVGVRLETG

>member
-1 MKLASLSLH
+1 MRLASLSLH
-10 GFKSFPERTDIVF
+10 GFKSFPERTDIEF

-45 RWVLGEQRPTIVR
+45 RWVLGEQRPTVVR

-79 SVILRVT
+79 SVVLRVT

-105 YRDGGS
+105 FRDGGS

-117 STCRLR
+117 ATCRLR

-155 GERRG
+155 EERRG

-188 LERLEDVIAEV
+188 LERLEDVILEV
-199 ATKVRSLAR
+199 AAKVRSLAR
-208 QKGKAQRYHGLR
+208 QKGKAQRHQELR

-231 SVDLV
+231 SRELA
-236 EFEDRLTKVRELL
+236 EFEDRRAHLQELL
-249 AREQETRRA
+249 KGGLEEQEA
-258 TLIELRTAE
+258 KLVELRTAE
-267 TEREASR
+267 TGRETLR
-274 VRSLEAEKSRTEAAG
+274 VRSLEAEKSRAEAAR

-311 IVYAERRLGQIGE
+311 IIYAERRLEQIGE
-324 DQDVVRR
+324 DQGTARR
-331 RSGELARELAELRRS
+331 RSGELAREIAELHRS

-356 VGAEARQARQ
+356 VRAKAREAREA
-366 VTARTRERLRRA
+366 TARTRERLRLA
-378 RATLADMRGKER
+378 RGTLAGVRGDER
-390 RLLRRV
+390 RLLRRL
-396 AGMEGTVGASRTRLD
+396 ARLEGTVAASRTRRD
-411 ELRGRLVRLEERAS
+411 ELQGRLARLEERVSEAERELAGLRRQGGAS
-425 QTELELTG
+425 H
-433 MRREGG
+433 
-439 ESDDRMVRLEASAT
+439 DRMTRLGSSAA
-453 RARTKVDEGLRDF
+453 RAREQVDEALGRF
-466 EDARSAQARARA
+466 ERARSARAEARA

-485 RASALAA
+485 RASGLATH
-492 RRTALETMERDGVGY
+492 RTALETMEREGAGY

-516 AHPDLVLG
+516 ACEDLVLG
-524 TLSQCIAGPAGA
+524 TLSQCISGPAAA
-536 LSAAESYLGHLAQAL
+536 LAAAESYLGHLAQAL
-551 LVEDGEAAA
+551 LVQNGEAAA

-569 WSEGGGI
+569 WTEGGGI
-576 VLLPLDEAAEAGP
+576 VLLPLDDAPEADA
-589 PGSLLGGLRPEGPG
+589 PGSLLGALRPEGPG
-603 APWVRVLLAGVD
+603 APWVRVLLGGVNQAEALD
-615 RVGSPDFAGGDTAAG
+615 PAGGEGAPG
-630 QDRHSATA
+630 QDR
-638 ARSAGAR
+638 
-645 GDSAAER
+645 
-652 EAVKAGPPASVD
+652 PPTSVD
-664 ARGVVVVGNPAGTAG
+664 ARGVLVVGNPAGTAG
-679 LLERRGKLAA
+679 VLERRGKLAA
-689 LEEAAVAA
+689 LEHAAVAA
-697 AREASR
+697 ARKASH
-703 ARGAREAAQA
+703 AREAREAAQA

-719 KVLGERR
+719 QVLEGCRT
-726 AALTRAEDD
+726 ALTHAEDD
-735 LRAARADRSTHQER
+735 LRAARARHSAQAER
-749 HTRLTR
+749 RTRLER
-755 DGDDLARRVRD
+755 EKDELVGRVRD
-766 TREAIATATG
+766 TREAEAAAAAQLRAE
-776 QERTQRKELER
+776 QEEHESL
-787 LTARAASLRRR
+787 AGRAAARRRR
-798 GERAAEVL
+798 GEQAAEVV
-806 EVAEGDWERARVDE
+806 EVAEGDWERTRMEE
-820 ARLAIQSNQHEG
+820 ARLAILSNQHEG
-832 ELSRADERLGD
+832 ELGRADERLDD
-843 LGGAEAQAS
+843 LRTAGELAA
-852 SQLARLEKEEGQL
+852 SQLRRLEKEQKQL
-865 GRELS
+865 GRELTG
-870 EARALLARGSKAV
+870 ARELLARGAKAI
-883 ERLFKRRDR
+883 ERLFRRRDK
-892 ARERLAE
+892 ARERLSE
-899 DDATLERAREE
+899 DDTALEEAREA
-910 VKQADRRVDAA
+910 VKQADRRVEAA
-921 RAAERAASDRHHDLN
+921 RAAERTASDRRHRLN
-936 LEEQELGGKI
+936 LEEQELRGKI
-946 VLIRERVEAEWA
+946 VRIRERVEAEWA
-958 RPFQKLVE
+958 RPFERLAE

-982 AGLVQSIER
+982 AGLVQAIQR

-1009 LTFLTGQRD
+1009 LSFLTGQRD

-1028 AAIREIDQTAT
+1028 AAIREIDQTAI

-1048 ARGNFRNIFQRLFE
+1048 VRENFRKIHQRLFE
-1062 GGECDLRLG
+1062 GGECDLRLS
-1071 DPDDPLG
+1071 DPDSPLV

-1137 DRFVQLLREFK
+1137 DRFLQLLREFK
-1148 EQSQFV
+1148 QQSQFV

-1176 PGVSSVVGVRLEAG
+1176 PGVSSVVGVRLDTG
-1190 ASA
+1190 ATA